1 MIYLPLEAFTDKG
14 MSRYSLVVATAKR
27 ARQIVDGAKILIDT
41 RSTKPVTI
49 AMEEIASGEVF
60 FEELGSRTK

>member
-1 MIYLPLEAFTDKG
+1 
-14 MSRYSLVVATAKR
+14 VVATAKR

-60 FEELGSRTK
+60 FEEPGSRTK